1 MFGNQPSDINGWVSV
16 YETGTEYDAELVKGF
31 LDSRDIQCTI
41 LNKRDRAYNLNVG
54 DMSHIWLYVPEDQ
67 VELARRAL
75 TEWNGAQIDVDDF
88 E

>member
-1 MFGNQPSDINGWVSV
+1 MFGNQVSDINGWVCV

-54 DMSHIWLYVPEDQ
+54 DMSNIWLYVPEDQ